1 MKAIGFVYLEF
12 IFLQP
17 LPTNKV
23 QFFMKLNTNPDE
35 NV

>member
-23 QFFMKLNTNPDE
+23 QFFMKLNANPDG